1 VGAQGPVVILGA
13 AGFVGRALSAR
24 LAAAGIAV
32 RAVTRSATESQPGM
46 SAYVAGKLDADTAWA
61 RIFEDARA
69 VVHLASRAHAPPG
82 DESWIAEETRTA
94 AALAH
99 AARIAG
105 VERILF
111 MSSIKAMGATSGDVP
126 FRADATAKPVEAY
139 GRAKLSIEKALE
151 IGPSL
156 IVLRPPLIY
165 GPGVK
170 GNFRALLGLVA
181 RGNPLPLASIANRRS
196 FIFIENLLDLVELAL
211 TNAAAPGKIWLMRDD
226 EDIATPELFRRLAR
240 HQGRQARLFP
250 FPPRLLRH
258 ALRLAGRERDAA
270 ALIDSLAVDDTPTR
284 ALLRWRPRASL
295 DDGLAATCR
304 WFKDSRR

>member
-1 VGAQGPVVILGA
+1 MGTQDPVVILGA

-32 RAVTRSATESQPGM
+32 RAVTRSATEPQAGIST
-46 SAYVAGKLDADTAWA
+46 YVAGKLGADTEWA
-61 RIFEDARA
+61 PILENARA

-94 AALAH
+94 AALAR

-111 MSSIKAMGATSGDVP
+111 MSSIKAMGAISGDVL
-126 FRADATAKPVEAY
+126 FRTDAIAKPAEAY

-151 IGPSL
+151 FGPSL
-156 IVLRPPLIY
+156 VVLRPPLIY

-181 RGNPLPLASIANRRS
+181 RGIPLPLASIANRRS

-211 TNAAAPGKIWLMRDD
+211 THAAAPGAIWLMRDD
-226 EDIATPELFRRLAR
+226 EDISTPELFRRLAR
-240 HQGRQARLFP
+240 HEGRQVRLFP
-250 FPPRLLRH
+250 FPPGLLRQ
-258 ALRLAGRERDAA
+258 ALCLAGRGRDAT
-270 ALIDSLAVDDTPTR
+270 ALIDSLAVDDTATR
-284 ALLRWRPRASL
+284 ALLGWQPRASL

-304 WFKDSRR
+304 WFEGTRG

>member
-1 VGAQGPVVILGA
+1 MSSQGPVVILGA

-24 LAAAGIAV
+24 LATAGTAV
-32 RAVTRSATESQPGM
+32 RAVTRSATEPHAGIST
-46 SAYVAGKLDADTAWA
+46 YVAGDLGADTEWA
-61 RIFEDARA
+61 PIVENARA

-99 AARIAG
+99 AARVAG

-111 MSSIKAMGATSGDVP
+111 MSSIKAMGAISGDVP
-126 FRADATAKPVEAY
+126 FRAGAIAKPVEAY

-151 IGPSL
+151 AGPSL

-170 GNFRALLGLVA
+170 GNFRALLSLIA
-181 RGNPLPLASIANRRS
+181 RGIPLPLASIANRRS

-211 TNAAAPGKIWLMRDD
+211 HHAAAPGTIWLMRDD
-226 EDIATPELFRRLAR
+226 EDISTPGLLRRLAR
-240 HQGRQARLFP
+240 HSGRISRLFP
-250 FPPRLLRH
+250 CPPGLLRQ
-258 ALRLAGRERDAA
+258 ALRLAGRSRDAT
-270 ALIDSLAVDDTPTR
+270 ALIDSLVVDDTPTR
-284 ALLRWRPRASL
+284 ALLGWQPRASL

-304 WFKDSRR
+304 WFEGSRR